1 MNPQNNVVD
10 LAVNLMNYV
19 KRPEPILVRGRGSEL
34 WDEAGNRYLDFVQGW
49 AVNALGHAP
58 EVVLNALQHQASQ
71 LLTASPAYF
80 NRPELTLA
88 KRLTQISG
96 MAHATFCSSG
106 AEALECAI
114 KICRKWG
121 QLNKGGAFEILSTQN
136 AFHGRTLAAMSLS
149 GKPGWDALFPPN
161 VPGFRKV
168 LYGDVKAIE
177 QSINGNTVAICV
189 EPVQGEA
196 GAVTPTPD
204 YLKSLREL
212 ANEHHLLLIFDEVQT
227 GMGRTGTWFAFQQAG
242 VLPDVVTLGKGL
254 GAGVPLSAVLVNE
267 RANVFSPG
275 DHGGTFN
282 GNPLMTAVGNAV
294 LDAMEAPNF
303 FETVRARSEKL
314 RHGLEKLADKYGG
327 FVRGQGLLLA
337 FVLESPIAESL
348 RDRCLSHGLLVNA
361 ARPDV
366 LRFMPE
372 LHVPEVAI
380 AEMLSIL
387 ERCIVE
393 QLARSTTP
401 HMLQRPSSTPPQ
413 PSP

>member
-1 MNPQNNVVD
+1 M
-10 LAVNLMNYV
+10 
-19 KRPEPILVRGRGSEL
+19 K
-34 WDEAGNRYLDFVQGW
+34 
-49 AVNALGHAP
+49 
-58 EVVLNALQHQASQ
+58 
-71 LLTASPAYF
+71 
-80 NRPELTLA
+80 
-88 KRLTQISG
+88 
-96 MAHATFCSSG
+96 HATFCSSG
-106 AEALECAI
+106 AEALECAV
-114 KICRKWG
+114 KISRKWG
-121 QLNKGGAFEILSTQN
+121 QFNKSGAFDILSTHN

-168 LYGDVKAIE
+168 PYGDVNAIA
-177 QSINGNTVAICV
+177 QSIDENTVAICV

-196 GAVTPTPD
+196 GAVAPPSD

-212 ANEHHLLLIFDEVQT
+212 ADEHRLLLIFDEVQT

-242 VLPDVVTLGKGL
+242 ILPDVVTLGKGL

-294 LDAMEAPNF
+294 LDAMEAPHF
-303 FETVRARSEKL
+303 FDTVQARSEKL
-314 RHGLEKLADKYGG
+314 RRGLEKLADKYGG

-337 FVLESPIAESL
+337 FVLENPVAESL
-348 RDRCLSHGLLVNA
+348 RDRCLAHGLLVNA

-393 QLARSTTP
+393 QLAQTTP
-401 HMLQRPSSTPPQ
+401 SHLLQRPSSTPPQ